1 VSQFRWLAVA
11 ALVVCAAVGPVTA
24 SAIATQSA
32 PAPLNSA
39 QAGLD
44 KPIPDERTLDE
55 PTPDEP
61 TPGTT
66 EIAAVHPNPVADG
79 DRGEF
84 VVLVV
89 PSNTSLAG
97 YRLTDGDGTLAPANA
112 TVGGRIALSPDP
124 AAARNLTDRQV
135 VAANGSI
142 ALANGGERLRLRRGN
157 ETVAAARY
165 REAPEG
171 EIGRYD
177 ARGAITWEP
186 LGTTDRPVVTA
197 RGGTAQAFVLP
208 DAPGIAIEA
217 IRDADRRVLVA
228 GYTFASRRVATALER
243 AADRGVTV
251 RVLLEGDPVDGISRR
266 QADIL
271 DSLAAAN
278 VTVDLLGGPYS
289 RYAFHHAKYAV
300 VDDRAV
306 VLTENWKP
314 SGTGGHSNRGWGVVV
329 SQSRTVSALV
339 DTFEADAD
347 WRGARPWRQ
356 VRQGRTFRRTTAA
369 NGSYPANFNSERAP
383 VNRTSLLVAPDNA
396 GRAVEATLDNATESI
411 DVIQMSID
419 GPDQRFLRATVR
431 AARRGVAVRILLS
444 SAWYVEEENR
454 RLVDRLRERSER
466 EDLPL
471 EAKLVDPEGS
481 FEKVHAKGVV
491 VDGDEVILGSLNWNG
506 ESIRQN
512 REVMLRLA
520 GERVGSY
527 YESVFEAD
535 WSDGGDPNR
544 HLPVGIAAAVLGCVV
559 IAVLVAR
566 RIDFGEDVGVDPR

>member
-1 VSQFRWLAVA
+1 MSRLRRLAVA
-11 ALVVCAAVGPVTA
+11 ALVVCAALGPVTA
-24 SAIATQSA
+24 TADALVA
-32 PAPLNSA
+32 PAS
-39 QAGLD
+39 
-44 KPIPDERTLDE
+44 
-55 PTPDEP
+55 PDEP
-61 TPGTT
+61 GLSEP

-84 VVLVV
+84 VVLDFQ
-89 PSNTSLAG
+89 SNTSLAG
-97 YRLTDGDGTLAPANA
+97 YRLSDGDGTLVPANA
-112 TVGGRIALSPDP
+112 TASGRVALSPDP
-124 AAARNLTDRQV
+124 AAARNLTDVRV

-157 ETVAAARY
+157 ETVDTARY

-171 EIGRYD
+171 KIGRYD
-177 ARGAITWEP
+177 DRGAITWEP

-197 RGGTAQAFVLP
+197 RGGTARAFVLP
-208 DAPGIAIEA
+208 DAPGVAAET
-217 IRDADRRVLVA
+217 IRDADCRVLLA

-243 AADRGVTV
+243 AAERGVEV

-266 QADIL
+266 QARIL

-278 VTVDLLGGPYS
+278 VTVELLGGPHG

-314 SGTGGHSNRGWGVVV
+314 SGTGGHSSRGWGAVV
-329 SQSRTVSALV
+329 SQPRIVSGLV

-369 NGSYPANFNSERAP
+369 NASYPAAFDPERVP

-396 GRAVEATLDNATESI
+396 GQAVVAALDNATDSI

-431 AARRGVAVRILLS
+431 AARRGVDVRVLLS
-444 SAWYVEEENR
+444 SAWYVEAENR
-454 RLVDRLRERSER
+454 RLVDRLRERRES

-471 EAKLVDPEGS
+471 DAKLVDPGGD

-506 ESIRQN
+506 ESIREN
-512 REVMLRLA
+512 REVMLRLE

-527 YESVFEAD
+527 YEAVFEAD
-535 WSDGGDPNR
+535 WSDGSESGPQ
-544 HLPVGIAAAVLGCVV
+544 LPVGIAAAVLGCVV
-559 IAVLVAR
+559 LAVLVAR
-566 RIDFGEDVGVDPR
+566 RIDFGENVGVGPD